1 MMCPGVKI
9 LFDEFIGANPA
20 PYKGFDI
27 TGRNFEDLFAY
38 IERGHPVQI

>member
-1 MMCPGVKI
+1 MCPGVKI

-20 PYKGFDI
+20 AYKGFDI